1 MSKSKSFFKNLIK
14 PFASNSRRD
23 ESEADLENI
32 AAQEQ
37 RNFPF
42 EVLVAAT
49 KNFHPSL
56 MLGQG
61 GFGPVFKGNL
71 VDGREIAVKKLSQR
85 SAQGKDEFKN
95 EAKLLASVQHR
106 NVVNLLGYCVHD
118 AEKLLVY
125 EYVVNESLDKI
136 LFRSDKRELLDWK
149 QRHDI
154 IVGTARGLRYLHEEA
169 PRCIIHRDIKA
180 SNILLDDKWVPKIAD
195 FGLAR
200 LFPEDQTY
208 VKTRISGTTGYLAP
222 EYFMHGNL
230 SKKADVF
237 SFGVVVLELISG
249 QKNSTFNRDPDSD
262 NLLEWAYKLYKKGR
276 SLEVMDPTLVASADR
291 DQVATFVQ
299 IGLLCVQ
306 SEPQL
311 RPDMDRVVVILSR
324 KPSNLEEPN
333 RPGYYGS
340 RYGRHH
346 GGTTSSVTTS
356 SDLSSSR
363 SSEFTNTRTATLT
376 ASTSGQATS
385 NHEEPTRPRR
395 YSRHRRATALSST
408 TDLSST
414 RSSKSTNTHT
424 ATSSASTSRQAPGD
438 GK

>member
-1 MSKSKSFFKNLIK
+1 MSKSKSFFQNLIK
-14 PFASNSRRD
+14 PFASNSRR
-23 ESEADLENI
+23 
-32 AAQEQ
+32 
-37 RNFPF
+37 
-42 EVLVAAT
+42 
-49 KNFHPSL
+49 
-56 MLGQG
+56 
-61 GFGPVFKGNL
+61 
-71 VDGREIAVKKLSQR
+71 
-85 SAQGKDEFKN
+85 
-95 EAKLLASVQHR
+95 
-106 NVVNLLGYCVHD
+106 
-118 AEKLLVY
+118 EKLLVY
-125 EYVVNESLDKI
+125 EYVVNQSLDKI
-136 LFRSDKRELLDWK
+136 LFRSDRRELLDWK

-154 IVGTARGLRYLHEEA
+154 IAGTARGLRYLHEEA
-169 PRCIIHRDIKA
+169 PHCIIHRDIKA

-249 QKNSTFNRDPDSD
+249 QKNSTFNRDPESD
-262 NLLEWAYKLYKKGR
+262 NLLEW
-276 SLEVMDPTLVASADR
+276 
-291 DQVATFVQ
+291 

-324 KPSNLEEPN
+324 KPSNLEEPS

-340 RYGRHH
+340 RYGRHR
-346 GGTTSSVTTS
+346 GRTTSSVTTS

-376 ASTSGQATS
+376 LAYIRQATS

-395 YSRHRRATALSST
+395 YRRATASSST
-408 TDLSST
+408 SDLSGT

-424 ATSSASTSRQAPGD
+424 ATSSGSTSRQAPGD
-438 GK
+438 GNSRQKD